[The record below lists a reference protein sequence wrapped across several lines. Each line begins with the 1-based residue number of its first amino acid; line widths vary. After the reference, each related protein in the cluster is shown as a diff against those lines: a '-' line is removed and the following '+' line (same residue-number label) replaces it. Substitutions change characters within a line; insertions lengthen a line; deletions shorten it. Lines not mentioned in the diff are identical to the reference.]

1 MKILRMLTTLIR
13 IYPEDIIPYHLL
25 MRPDRVKLLI
35 DRLSF
40 QKHEIPPFQGA
51 ETSKV
56 LNFQSGEIKID
67 GNSIIIDQLNFLERR
82 ILVKIIGSTH
92 ELNSV
97 FTAIS
102 SILED
107 ILDGFS
113 LVSQK
118 PIIQT
123 DQTDCTVELDID
135 YMSLFSL
142 KFRKFMKNNLP
153 KKLTHKVEIVA
164 PKRLSIELSFVQP
177 IEYRSHNITL
187 SPRLFT
193 IEPRENT
200 ALGDRIFYASSPCPS
215 DVHIRLIEEFEGAF
229 KM

>member
-1 MKILRMLTTLIR
+1 
-13 IYPEDIIPYHLL
+13 
-25 MRPDRVKLLI
+25 MRPDRVKLLL
-35 DRLSF
+35 DRFTF
-40 QKHEIPPFQGA
+40 QKHEIPPFQEA
-51 ETSKV
+51 ETPRV
-56 LNFQSGEIKID
+56 LNFRSGEIEIE
-67 GNSIIIDQLNFLERR
+67 GNLVVIDQLNFLERR

-102 SILED
+102 STLED

-118 PIIQT
+118 AILQT
-123 DQTDCTVELDID
+123 DQTDCMIELDID

-142 KFRKFMKNNLP
+142 KFRKFIKNNLP
-153 KKLTHKVEIVA
+153 KKIPYKVDIVT
-164 PKRLSIELSFVQP
+164 PKRLTFELSFIQP
-177 IEYRSHNITL
+177 IEYRGRNIAL

-200 ALGDRIFYASSPCPS
+200 ALGDRIFFTSSPCPS
-215 DVHIRLIEEFEGAF
+215 DVHISLIKEFEEAF